1 MSIVRSLFGY
11 APAVVLPRIVS
22 LVLVLI
28 LTRLISKEEYGLF
41 VLVVTLSEAI
51 DLIAASWVRLAL
63 ARFASASDGAFGRET
78 VRSFLVYLITL
89 VPAFAAAVAF
99 GVWSQPERAVEFVAA
114 MVVYLVASGIMRYPS
129 SIMSVQADRNGIV
142 GMEVGKAVG
151 VLILGTAA
159 AWIWGSFLS
168 QTLVYGLV
176 TTAVGLWGG
185 WRSTRPLDLH
195 AGPLEPL
202 PSYLSYGLPIIP
214 TALVGSIIASSDR
227 IFLDR
232 AVGPEAVALYA
243 AGAMLARQ
251 PLDFLFSLAGV
262 RVFPL
267 MMEDY
272 ERGGAARARRRMAE
286 LTSSV
291 VFMTLPAA
299 VGILLVADPMVK
311 LLLAPDYAEVA
322 DTVVPLAVVAALFAG
337 FKTFIL
343 EQVYHMV
350 KRNGI
355 SAAATTPAAFV
366 GLAAMALLVPRWGIW
381 GCALAY
387 LIQNAALFAVNF
399 VVTRRLM
406 AFPIPWS
413 DLLRTAG
420 ATAVMALAL
429 RLLDGPLSSLPH
441 ALHLAI
447 AIPIGMVVYAA
458 AALVLRPSPVE
469 ELVPARFRRDHA
481 GSAGDA

>member
-22 LVLVLI
+22 LVLLLV
-28 LTRLISKEEYGLF
+28 LTRLISKQEYGLF

-51 DLIAASWVRLAL
+51 DGIASTWVRLAL
-63 ARFASASDGAFGRET
+63 ARFGSGRDGDFGRET
-78 VRSFLVYLITL
+78 VRSFLVYLATL
-89 VPAFAAAVAF
+89 IPAIGAAILF
-99 GVWSQPERAVEFVAA
+99 GVYSQPERAIEFVLAI
-114 MVVYLVASGIMRYPS
+114 VVYLVASGIMRYPS
-129 SIMSVQADRNGIV
+129 SIMSIQADRNGIV
-142 GMEVGKAVG
+142 AMEVGKAVG
-151 VLILGTAA
+151 VLVFGVVA

-185 WRSTRPLDLH
+185 WRCTRPLDLRS
-195 AGPLEPL
+195 GPLEPM
-202 PSYLSYGLPIIP
+202 PSYLAYALPIVP
-214 TALVGSIIASSDR
+214 TAIVGSIVASSDR
-227 IFLDR
+227 LFLDHT
-232 AVGPEAVALYA
+232 VGPEAVALYA

-272 ERGGAARARRRMAE
+272 ERGGVVRARQRMAE

-291 VFMTLPAA
+291 LFMTLPAA
-299 VGILLVADPMVK
+299 IGILLVADPMVK
-311 LLLAPDYAEVA
+311 LLLAPDYAEA
-322 DTVVPLAVVAALFAG
+322 ATTVVPLAVFAALFAG

-350 KRNGI
+350 KRNGV

-366 GLAAMALLVPRWGIW
+366 GLAAMAVLVPMWGIW

-387 LIQNAALFAVNF
+387 LIQNITLFATSY
-399 VVTRRLM
+399 VVAQRLM
-406 AFPIPWS
+406 AFPIPWN
-413 DLLRTAG
+413 DIARTAAATG
-420 ATAVMALAL
+420 AMAAVLLLLQAPLSALPNAAHLALAVV
-429 RLLDGPLSSLPH
+429 
-441 ALHLAI
+441 
-447 AIPIGMVVYAA
+447 IGVAAYVV

-469 ELVPARFRRDHA
+469 DLVPARFRRHGA
-481 GSAGDA
+481 